1 LRERSS
7 VAGCASWPIGAG
19 ASLRFLPFVVSII
32 IGGCFNYADVRQRVA
47 VAAILSFNPQSSA
60 TAVNN
65 CWNGQASSN
74 ENSPSPAPNGA
85 TSQNATSAFARNPSI
100 EVTDAALM
108 AFAVARERPLYPRQ
122 IRAIAISKTVYQ
134 LHTRHRWAM
143 NTWNAVLFLLLAA
156 FVSGLIWALH
166 SLANTRSLSSFVI
179 LCVVTFAIMASAAYT
194 VDRLQ
199 GRSQQ

>member
-1 LRERSS
+1 
-7 VAGCASWPIGAG
+7 
-19 ASLRFLPFVVSII
+19 
-32 IGGCFNYADVRQRVA
+32 
-47 VAAILSFNPQSSA
+47 
-60 TAVNN
+60 
-65 CWNGQASSN
+65 
-74 ENSPSPAPNGA
+74 
-85 TSQNATSAFARNPSI
+85 
-100 EVTDAALM
+100 M

-122 IRAIAISKTVYQ
+122 IRAIAIGKTVYQ
-134 LHTRHRWAM
+134 LPARHRWVM
-143 NTWNAVLFLLLAA
+143 NTWNAVLFVLLAA

>member
-1 LRERSS
+1 MPMSGN
-7 VAGCASWPIGAG
+7 AWP
-19 ASLRFLPFVVSII
+19 
-32 IGGCFNYADVRQRVA
+32 
-47 VAAILSFNPQSSA
+47 VAAILSFSPQSSA

-74 ENSPSPAPNGA
+74 ENSLSPAPNGA

-100 EVTDAALM
+100 EVTDAALT
-108 AFAVARERPLYPRQ
+108 ALAVARERPLYPRQ
-122 IRAIAISKTVYQ
+122 IRAIAIGKTVYQ
-134 LHTRHRWAM
+134 LPARHRWVM